1 MKQWEDDMINVES
14 ITREAFAPFG
24 TVIEFSPEFDGIYEI
39 LETEEVK
46 PWILAVFRYTNKTIQ
61 RIENHPTSMETFEPL
76 SGVSVLLVAEHET
89 PENYKAF
96 VLDKPVCLKKGIWH
110 QVLSLTPSAEVKITE
125 NKDVYSEFYDL
136 PQEIRVQLG

>member
-1 MKQWEDDMINVES
+1 MVKIES
-14 ITREAFAPFG
+14 ITRENFAPFG
-24 TVIEFSPEFDGIYEI
+24 TVIEFSPDFDGIYEI
-39 LETEEVK
+39 LETEEEK

-76 SGVSVLLVAEHET
+76 SGVTVLLVAEHET
-89 PENYKAF
+89 PEDYKAF
-96 VLDKPVCLKKGIWH
+96 VLDKPVCLKKGVWH

-136 PQEIRVQLG
+136 PEEIQVQIG

>member
-1 MKQWEDDMINVES
+1 MVKIES
-14 ITREAFAPFG
+14 ITRENFAPFG
-24 TVIEFSPEFDGIYEI
+24 TVIEFSPDFDGIYEI
-39 LETEEVK
+39 LETEDEK

-76 SGVSVLLVAEHET
+76 SGVTVLLVAEHET
-89 PENYKAF
+89 PEKYKAF
-96 VLDKPVCLKKGIWH
+96 VLNKPVCLKKGVWH

-136 PQEIRVQLG
+136 PEEIQVQIG